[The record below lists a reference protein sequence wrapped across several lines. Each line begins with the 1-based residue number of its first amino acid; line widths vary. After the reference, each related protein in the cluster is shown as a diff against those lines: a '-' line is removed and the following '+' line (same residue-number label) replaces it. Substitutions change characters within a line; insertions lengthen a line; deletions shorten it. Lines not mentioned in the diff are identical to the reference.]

1 MNKQVKVITGE
12 EAIKTIL
19 GLINE
24 SLEERIANEKEKSE
38 ETEEEKAP
46 SFLEFLQSIAEANG
60 LTPEDLE
67 EDDDEDNECDCTVCR
82 VKGLCE
88 RANSAYDEQDY
99 DDEEEEDY
107 DEYDGEA
114 PSFLDFLSGLSQH
127 VAERIEEAQQAIQ
140 SKHEDK
146 KSQLEYSFVDM
157 VKEFENGFTG
167 AFTNEAGDVIKYDR
181 DSKALLIVT
190 EVGVYP
196 ATITSNLLGGKF
208 TKKEIIISNGKALEL
223 AREGEEVYFS
233 VDIFGT
239 EVEGHISFKDNMPS
253 FKIYN
258 QLPGM
263 RSETIVLMALF
274 SGTWSL

>member
-19 GLINE
+19 GLISE
-24 SLEERIANEKEKSE
+24 SIEEKIANEKENLE
-38 ETEEEKAP
+38 EVEEEKAP
-46 SFLEFLQSIAEANG
+46 SFLEFLQAIAEAKG
-60 LTPEDLE
+60 LTPEDEECEDE
-67 EDDDEDNECDCTVCR
+67 EDYDEECDCT
-82 VKGLCE
+82 LCTV
-88 RANSAYDEQDY
+88 RDFCNHVNNDY
-99 DDEEEEDY
+99 DEEEED
-107 DEYDGEA
+107 DEEDEEV
-114 PSFLDFLSGLSQH
+114 PSFPNFLADLIQH
-127 VAERIEEAQQAIQ
+127 TMDKVAEEQRAINFKHEE
-140 SKHEDK
+140 KEDK
-146 KSQLEYSFVDM
+146 KSQLEYSFADM

-274 SGTWSL
+274 NGTWSL